1 MSRVNDPISDM
12 LTRIRNATMA
22 GKRVVEMPASKLRR
36 EVAKILV
43 KQNFVEKFVI
53 LEDGKQGWLKML
65 LRYTDGVPAIQGL
78 VRVSSPGGRT
88 YSGMGRL
95 PKVKNGLGISIIS
108 TSKGVMTDYECRQ
121 QRVGGEVLCK
131 VW

>member
-1 MSRVNDPISDM
+1 MSSVNDPISDM
-12 LTRIRNATMA
+12 LTRIRNAALA

-36 EVAKILV
+36 EIAKILV
-43 KQNFVEKFVI
+43 RQNFVEKFVVI
-53 LEDGKQGWLKML
+53 ADDKQGWMKIL

-78 VRVSSPGGRT
+78 VRVSSPGRRSYAG
-88 YSGMGRL
+88 SEAL
-95 PKVKNGLGISIIS
+95 PKVKNGLGIAIVS
-108 TSKGVMTDYECRQ
+108 TNKGVLTDFECRA

>member
-1 MSRVNDPISDM
+1 MSSVNDPISDM
-12 LTRIRNATMA
+12 LTRIRNAAMA

-36 EVAKILV
+36 EIAKILV

-53 LEDGKQGWLKML
+53 IADGKQGLMKIL

-78 VRVSSPGGRT
+78 VRVSSPGRRT
-88 YSGMGRL
+88 YSGSEGL
-95 PKVKNGLGISIIS
+95 PKVKNGLGIAIVS
-108 TSKGVMTDYECRQ
+108 TSKGVMTDYECRA

>member
-1 MSRVNDPISDM
+1 MSSVNDPISDM
-12 LTRIRNATMA
+12 LTRIRNAALA

-36 EVAKILV
+36 EIAKILV
-43 KQNFVEKFVI
+43 RQNFVEKFVVI
-53 LEDGKQGWLKML
+53 ADDKQGWMKIL

-78 VRVSSPGGRT
+78 VRVSSPGRRSYAG
-88 YSGMGRL
+88 SASL
-95 PKVKNGLGISIIS
+95 PKVKNGLGIAIVS
-108 TSKGVMTDYECRQ
+108 TSKGVMTDYECRA

>member
-1 MSRVNDPISDM
+1 MSSVNDPISDM
-12 LTRIRNATMA
+12 LTRIRNAALA

-36 EVAKILV
+36 EIAKILV
-43 KQNFVEKFVI
+43 KQNFIEKFIVI
-53 LEDGKQGWLKML
+53 ADDKQGWMKIL

-78 VRVSSPGGRT
+78 VRVSSPGRRAYAGAE
-88 YSGMGRL
+88 SL
-95 PKVKNGLGISIIS
+95 PKVKNGLGIAIVS
-108 TSKGVMTDYECRQ
+108 TSKGVLTDFECRA

>member
-1 MSRVNDPISDM
+1 MSSVNDPISDM
-12 LTRIRNATMA
+12 LTRIRNAAMA

-36 EVAKILV
+36 EIAKILV

-53 LEDGKQGWLKML
+53 VADGKQGLMKIL

-78 VRVSSPGGRT
+78 VRVSSPGRRT
-88 YSGMGRL
+88 YSGSEGL
-95 PKVKNGLGISIIS
+95 PRVKNGLGIAIVS
-108 TSKGVMTDYECRQ
+108 TSKGVMTDYECRA

>member
-1 MSRVNDPISDM
+1 MSSINDPVSDM
-12 LTRIRNATMA
+12 LTRIRNACMA
-22 GKRVVEMPASKLRR
+22 GKRIVEMPASNLRR

-53 LEDGKQGWLKML
+53 VEDGKQGWMKIL

-78 VRVSSPGGRT
+78 ERVSTPGRRS
-88 YSGMGRL
+88 YANSGSVTR
-95 PKVKNGLGISIIS
+95 VKSGLGISIVS
-108 TSKGVMTDYECRQ
+108 TSKGVLTDYECRS
-121 QRVGGEVLCK
+121 QRVGGEVLCR

>member
-1 MSRVNDPISDM
+1 MSSINDPISDM
-12 LTRIRNATMA
+12 LTRIRNAAMA

-36 EVAKILV
+36 EIAKILV
-43 KQNFVEKFVI
+43 RQNFVEKFIVVA
-53 LEDGKQGWLKML
+53 DDKQGLMKIL

-78 VRVSSPGGRT
+78 VRVSSPGRRT
-88 YSGMGRL
+88 YSGSEGL
-95 PKVKNGLGISIIS
+95 PKVKNGLGIAIVS
-108 TSKGVMTDYECRQ
+108 TSKGVMTDFECRA

>member
-1 MSRVNDPISDM
+1 MSAVNDPISDM
-12 LTRIRNATMA
+12 LTRIRNAAMA

-36 EVAKILV
+36 EIAKILV
-43 KQNFVEKFVI
+43 KQNFVEKFIVVA
-53 LEDGKQGWLKML
+53 DGKQGLMKIL

-78 VRVSSPGGRT
+78 VRVSSPGRRAYAGAET
-88 YSGMGRL
+88 M
-95 PKVKNGLGISIIS
+95 PKVKNGLGIAIVS
-108 TSKGVMTDYECRQ
+108 TNKGVLTDFECRA

>member
-1 MSRVNDPISDM
+1 MSRVNDSISDM

-22 GKRVVEMPASKLRR
+22 GRRVVEMPASKLRR

-43 KQNFVEKFVI
+43 RQNFVEKFVI
-53 LEDGKQGWLKML
+53 LDDDKQGWMKLL
-65 LRYTDGVPAIQGL
+65 LRYTDGQPAIQGL

-88 YSGMGRL
+88 YAGVGRL
-95 PKVKNGLGISIIS
+95 PKVKNGLGVAIVS
-108 TSKGVMTDYECRQ
+108 TSKGVLTDYECRQ

>member
-1 MSRVNDPISDM
+1 MSSINDPISDM
-12 LTRIRNATMA
+12 LTRIRNAAMV
-22 GKRVVEMPASKLRR
+22 GKRVVEMPESKLRR
-36 EVAKILV
+36 EIAKILV

-53 LEDGKQGWLKML
+53 VADDKQGWMKIL

-78 VRVSSPGGRT
+78 VRVSSPGRRDYAGFD
-88 YSGMGRL
+88 GL
-95 PKVKNGLGISIIS
+95 PKVKNGLGIAIVS
-108 TSKGVMTDYECRQ
+108 TSKGVLTDYECRA

>member
-1 MSRVNDPISDM
+1 MSSVNDPISDM
-12 LTRIRNATMA
+12 LTRIRNAAMA

-36 EVAKILV
+36 EIAKILV

-53 LEDGKQGWLKML
+53 VADDKQGWMKIL

-78 VRVSSPGGRT
+78 VRVSSPGRRA
-88 YSGMGRL
+88 YSGSEGL
-95 PKVKNGLGISIIS
+95 PKVKNGLGIAIIS
-108 TSKGVMTDYECRQ
+108 TSKGVMTDYECRA

>member
-1 MSRVNDPISDM
+1 MSSVNDPISDM
-12 LTRIRNATMA
+12 LTRIRNAAMV

-36 EVAKILV
+36 EIAKILV

-53 LEDGKQGWLKML
+53 VADDKQGWMKIL

-78 VRVSSPGGRT
+78 VRVSSPGRRDYAGFD
-88 YSGMGRL
+88 GL
-95 PKVKNGLGISIIS
+95 PQVKNGLGIAIVS
-108 TSKGVMTDYECRQ
+108 TSKGVLTDYECRA